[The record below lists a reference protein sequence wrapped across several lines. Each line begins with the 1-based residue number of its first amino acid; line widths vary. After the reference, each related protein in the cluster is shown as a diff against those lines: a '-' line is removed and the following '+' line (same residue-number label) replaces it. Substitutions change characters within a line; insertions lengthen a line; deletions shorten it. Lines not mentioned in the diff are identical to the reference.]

1 MIFFTCS
8 ILSARRRKVSEIG
21 SSSTVLSR
29 RSFLNFAPSSV
40 APGSFVKTNSTLI
53 LKKYF
58 LNKNIE
64 FIFTKEPGA
73 TKEGAEL
80 RKLLL
85 DKNVELDPISET
97 FLILADRIEH
107 VKKII
112 NPALE
117 ENKNVLS
124 DRYLDS
130 TYAYQGAGRKI
141 NREELDKLIKPIK
154 FPVPD
159 LTIYLDLPVE
169 EGLNRAKGRDR
180 LDRFEEEEI
189 GFFERIRS
197 SYLKLAEEDSKRI
210 VIIDSTKS
218 EKEVFELAKK
228 YIETKLNEN

>member
-1 MIFFTCS
+1 MFIS
-8 ILSARRRKVSEIG
+8 LEGSEG
-21 SSSTVLSR
+21 
-29 RSFLNFAPSSV
+29 A
-40 APGSFVKTNSTLI
+40 GKSTLI
-53 LKKYF
+53 ESLKKYF
-58 LNKNIE
+58 SNNNIE

-73 TKEGAEL
+73 TEEGAEL

-85 DKNVELDPISET
+85 DKTLELDPISET
-97 FLILADRIEH
+97 FLLLADRIEH

-141 NREELDKLIKPIK
+141 NKEELDKLIKPLK

-169 EGLNRAKGRDR
+169 EGLNRAKGRAG

-189 GFFERIRS
+189 DFFERIRN
-197 SYLKLAEEDSKRI
+197 SYLKLAQEDSKRI
-210 VIIDSTKS
+210 VTIDSTKS
-218 EKEVFELAKK
+218 EKEVFEMAKK
-228 YIETKLNEN
+228 YIEKKLNES

>member
-1 MIFFTCS
+1 MFIT
-8 ILSARRRKVSEIG
+8 LEGSEG
-21 SSSTVLSR
+21 
-29 RSFLNFAPSSV
+29 A
-40 APGSFVKTNSTLI
+40 GKSTLI
-53 LKKYF
+53 EHLKKYF
-58 LNKNIE
+58 RDNNIE

-73 TKEGAEL
+73 TEEGAEL

-85 DKNVELDPISET
+85 DKTVELDPISET
-97 FLILADRIEH
+97 FLLLADRIEH

-141 NREELDKLIKPIK
+141 DKEELDKLIKPLK

-169 EGLNRAKGRDR
+169 EGLNRAKGRDG
-180 LDRFEEEEI
+180 LDSCLLYTSPSPR
-189 GFFERIRS
+189 
-197 SYLKLAEEDSKRI
+197 DS
-210 VIIDSTKS
+210 V
-218 EKEVFELAKK
+218 
-228 YIETKLNEN
+228 

>member
-1 MIFFTCS
+1 MFIT
-8 ILSARRRKVSEIG
+8 LEGSEG
-21 SSSTVLSR
+21 
-29 RSFLNFAPSSV
+29 A
-40 APGSFVKTNSTLI
+40 GKSTLI
-53 LKKYF
+53 ESLKKYF
-58 LNKNIE
+58 LNNNIE

-73 TKEGAEL
+73 TEEGAEL

-85 DKNVELDPISET
+85 DKTIELDPISET
-97 FLILADRIEH
+97 FLLLADRIEH

-141 NREELDKLIKPIK
+141 NKDELDKFIKPLN
-154 FPVPD
+154 FPEPD

-169 EGLNRAKGRDR
+169 EGLKRAKGRDK

-189 GFFERIRS
+189 DFFERIQF
-197 SYLKLAEEDSKRI
+197 K
-210 VIIDSTKS
+210 
-218 EKEVFELAKK
+218 
-228 YIETKLNEN
+228 